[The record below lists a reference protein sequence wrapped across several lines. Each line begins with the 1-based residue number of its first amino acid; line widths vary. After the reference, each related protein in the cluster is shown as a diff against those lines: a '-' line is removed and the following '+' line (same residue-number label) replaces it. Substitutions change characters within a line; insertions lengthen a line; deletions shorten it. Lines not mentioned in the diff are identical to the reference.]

1 MKVEVFCICRM
12 PNNKLRAMIRCDN
25 CAKYYHMD
33 CMDLK
38 EDQSYDDVEWKCHEC
53 HVMLDKLKS

>member
-1 MKVEVFCICRM
+1 M
-12 PNNKLRAMIRCDN
+12 PNDKLRAMIRCDN
-25 CAKYYHMD
+25 CAKYDMD

-53 HVMLDKLKS
+53 VTMLEKLKN

>member
-1 MKVEVFCICRM
+1 MQDA
-12 PNNKLRAMIRCDN
+12 LRAMIRCDN